1 MRVILI
7 CLCSLIVLS
16 LTAQAK
22 PPPNSE
28 TENNALIQRLE
39 RIEQLLQSQG
49 LIDMLQ
55 QLESLQQDIN
65 SLRGEIELQ
74 NHSLEQL
81 KKRQRSLYTDID
93 QRMQR
98 LSRPADTG
106 PVDITASETMTSS
119 PPLQTLSAVSGS
131 TAAVPAQHTSTPL
144 TIEVVNTEPTQQAQM
159 SNISAAETNSAA
171 SANPVTEIPININPA
186 QVRAEYQ
193 QAFNLLKQA
202 QYDQAIKAFRQFIV
216 ANPGSEFSDNA
227 QYWLGEAHYII
238 HQYHQAIA
246 EYDKL
251 VTRYPA
257 SQKVT
262 HALLKIGYSYYELG
276 QSEQA
281 KRHLQDLRQRYPG
294 TTAAR
299 LAEQRLSSMLIP
311 QQSSTDN

>member
-1 MRVILI
+1 MRVILV

-28 TENNALIQRLE
+28 TENNTLIQRLE
-39 RIEQLLQSQG
+39 KIEQLLQSQG

-98 LSRPADTG
+98 LSQPADIG
-106 PVDITASETMTSS
+106 PVDITASETMTS

-131 TAAVPAQHTSTPL
+131 TTAVPAQHTSTPL
-144 TIEVVNTEPTQQAQM
+144 TIEVVNTEPIQQAQM
-159 SNISAAETNSAA
+159 SNISAAVTNSAA

-227 QYWLGEAHYII
+227 QYWLGEAHYVI

-251 VTRYPA
+251 ITRYPA

-262 HALLKIGYSYYELG
+262 HALLKIGYSHYELG

-299 LAEQRLSSMLIP
+299 LAEQRLSSMLIS